1 MSAQKYLDLTG
12 LNTYHNEMVKRIVD
26 LEYDPERMFDD
37 KVDLFSLQKWGANKY
52 GRVVGLKAGLM
63 ITVGGQLWQLENP
76 TLFNS
81 KLSMTGLTPAEKALI
96 PIDQLGWKIVGSNVD
111 FNVDDHVLELTK

>member
-111 FNVDDHVLELTK
+111 FNIDDHVLQLTK

>member
-37 KVDLFSLQKWGANKY
+37 KDFGSSRILHCS
-52 GRVVGLKAGLM
+52 
-63 ITVGGQLWQLENP
+63 
-76 TLFNS
+76 
-81 KLSMTGLTPAEKALI
+81 
-96 PIDQLGWKIVGSNVD
+96 IVN
-111 FNVDDHVLELTK
+111 FQ

>member
-111 FNVDDHVLELTK
+111 FNVDDHVLELMK